1 MRRHDREIT
10 DAAATDSILR
20 EADACSLA
28 LLDGDAP
35 YVIALNYGHEWAP
48 SGSLTFYFHCAKE
61 GKKLDLIRAN
71 PKAAFIAHA
80 RHQLTRGENA
90 CDWGM
95 NFASVSGSGLMSFVS
110 DPAEKKKGL
119 DLLMEH
125 YAGTHELPYDERVFA
140 ATEVLKLEV
149 QIFSTKQR
157 S

>member
-10 DAAATDSILR
+10 EAAATDEILR
-20 EADACSLA
+20 EADSCSLA

-35 YVIALNYGHEWAP
+35 YVIALNYGHEWTP
-48 SGSLTFYFHCAKE
+48 SGSLTLYFHCAKE
-61 GKKLDLIRAN
+61 GKKLELIRAN
-71 PKAAFIAHA
+71 PRAAFIAHA

-95 NFASVSGSGLMSFVS
+95 NYASVAGSGVISFVV

-125 YAGTHELPYDERVFA
+125 YAGTRAFPYDERVFA
-140 ATEVLKLEV
+140 VTEVLKLEV
-149 QIFSTKQR
+149 RDFTAKQR
-157 S
+157 T